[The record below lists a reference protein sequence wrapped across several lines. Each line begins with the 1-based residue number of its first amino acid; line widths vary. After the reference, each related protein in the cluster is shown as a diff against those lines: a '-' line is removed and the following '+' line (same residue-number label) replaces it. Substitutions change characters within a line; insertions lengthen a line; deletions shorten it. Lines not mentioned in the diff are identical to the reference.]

1 MKIYLSGIGG
11 VGIGPLAEIALDAGY
26 KVVGS
31 DKNESLM
38 TKYLQD
44 KGVEMSIGLQDGYF
58 LSTEHTKLPI
68 DMFVYTS
75 ALPDNHPELVMAQNL
90 GIKTAKRDELL
101 AQIINEK
108 NLKLIAIAGTHGKT
122 TTTGMA
128 LWAFMQLNIPVSYS
142 IGSTISFGTSGR
154 YDPNSEYFV
163 YECDEFDHN
172 FLNFKPY
179 LSLVTTVDYDH
190 PDSYPNEQSY
200 LDAFRQFANQSKQVI
215 TWDDQHPELYLDN
228 PNTII
233 LNDSDEASINLYG
246 KHNRKNAT
254 LVIKAFEQL
263 GISQPILNVLETF
276 PGTNRRFEKLA
287 EGLFSDYGHHP
298 VEIKATL
305 ELASEI
311 SKNIVLV
318 YQPHQNLRQHHLK
331 ENYTDQF
338 ESAETVYWLPTYLSR
353 EDESIPIV
361 SFEELTKNISNKD
374 AIMQA
379 DINDELWQKIEQ
391 ARKDNKLV
399 ICMGAGS
406 IDSWLRARLA

>member
-75 ALPDNHPELVMAQNL
+75 ALPDNHPDLVMAQNL

-128 LWAFMQLNIPVSYS
+128 LWAFMQLNIPISYS

-154 YDPNSEYFV
+154 YDSNSEYFV

-276 PGTNRRFEKLA
+276 PGTYRRFEKLA